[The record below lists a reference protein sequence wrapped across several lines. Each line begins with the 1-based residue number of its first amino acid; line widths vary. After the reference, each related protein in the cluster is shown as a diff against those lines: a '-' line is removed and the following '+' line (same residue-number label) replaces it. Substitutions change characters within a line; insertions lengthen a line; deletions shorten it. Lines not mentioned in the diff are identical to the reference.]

1 LKLLPKET
9 VYNSKKAVID
19 VKKAIVLLI
28 VVSFFIVAAG
38 CGNNMDQSSL
48 EISDNVEFGEKD
60 YEKIVSSNN
69 GLGLTWLSEAEPN
82 KDGNIFISPISLFM
96 ALSMVYNGA
105 DGVTKE
111 EIAKVLQVEGIEAK
125 KLNQANAS
133 LMNLF
138 HRSSKQVQLNVANSI
153 WLNENYHFQTEFA
166 QNNKDYY
173 NAKIQEIDINDSG
186 SPKMINNWVKD
197 KTNGKIGE
205 IVESPLDPDLVTV
218 LINAIYFKGD
228 WKYEFDKS
236 QTEDRPFYLADRT
249 TKSIPLMTLHEK
261 LAYMENENLQAVS
274 LPYGEENEMSMNVF
288 LPKENIS
295 LEEFKNKLTY
305 ENWQKWT
312 SEFQER
318 EGTVLLP
325 KFQLEYEASLKET
338 LQKLGMT
345 TAFTKGANFGKM
357 IEEDDPLWISQVKQ
371 KTFIDVNEEG
381 TEAAAATSVE
391 MVTESFN
398 MDGPFHMEVNR
409 PFIITIIENKS
420 DNILFIG
427 AINNP

>member
-1 LKLLPKET
+1 M
-9 VYNSKKAVID
+9 
-19 VKKAIVLLI
+19 KKAIVLLI
-28 VVSFFIVAAG
+28 VISFFVVAAG

-82 KDGNIFISPISLFM
+82 KDGNIFISPTSLFM

-173 NAKIQEIDINDSG
+173 NAEIQEIDINDSG

-236 QTEDRPFYLADRT
+236 QTEDRPFYSADGT

-325 KFQLEYEASLKET
+325 KFKLEYEASLKET

-345 TAFTKGANFGKM
+345 TAFTKGANFSKM
-357 IEEDDPLWISQVKQ
+357 IQEDDPLWISQVKQ

-398 MDGPFHMEVNR
+398 MDGPFQMEVNR

>member
-1 LKLLPKET
+1 M
-9 VYNSKKAVID
+9 
-19 VKKAIVLLI
+19 KKAIILLI
-28 VVSFFIVAAG
+28 VISFIVVAAG

-82 KDGNIFISPISLFM
+82 KDGNVFISPTSLFM

-153 WLNENYHFQTEFA
+153 WLNEKYHFQTEFA

-173 NAKIQEIDINDSG
+173 NAEIQEIDINDSG

-236 QTEDRPFYLADRT
+236 QTEDRPFYLADGT
-249 TKSIPLMTLHEK
+249 TRNIPLMTLHEK

-325 KFQLEYEASLKET
+325 KFKLEYEASLKET

-345 TAFTKGANFGKM
+345 IAFTKGANFSKM
-357 IEEDDPLWISQVKQ
+357 IQEDDPLWISQVKQ

-398 MDGPFHMEVNR
+398 MDGPFQMEVNR